1 MQNSQFEDRLN
12 QLESDLLMDPPRISA
27 YSGLPCALFRYEP
40 AAEWRSRQEMNKL
53 ATRLGNGGKKVE
65 LVSMAQFLWKAIDE
79 AEGLD
84 PVVELETQEGWT
96 AAQQQ
101 VNVYLSDPE
110 FSNLPKL
117 IASHLAQLKGADL
130 VFLWRA
136 GALAPG
142 MYYISK
148 LLDELR
154 DRLPMPVVLFYPGVL
169 DEQGL
174 SFMGL
179 RDRETTANYRVKIY

>member
-1 MQNSQFEDRLN
+1 
-12 QLESDLLMDPPRISA
+12 
-27 YSGLPCALFRYEP
+27 
-40 AAEWRSRQEMNKL
+40 
-53 ATRLGNGGKKVE
+53 
-65 LVSMAQFLWKAIDE
+65 MAQFLWKAIDE
-79 AEGLD
+79 AEGID
-84 PVVELETQEGWT
+84 PVIELETQEGWT

-101 VNVYLSDPE
+101 VNVYLSDPD

-117 IASHLAQLKGADL
+117 IASHLAQLTGADL

-169 DEQGL
+169 DDQGL